1 MDIQYEQRG
10 TLFVWNAAKA
20 ASNIRK
26 HGGIRFEQAVEVFFD
41 PLFRLVDA
49 GRHEE
54 ARDAVIGFD
63 AVGRVLFVVHV
74 QVADDH
80 IRIISARRATNQER
94 NDHDF

>member
-1 MDIQYEQRG
+1 MDIHHEHRG
-10 TLFVWNAAKA
+10 TLFVWNAVKA
-20 ASNIRK
+20 ATNIRK

-49 GRHEE
+49 GRNEE

-63 AVGRVLFVVHV
+63 AAGRVLFVVHV

-80 IRIISARRATNQER
+80 IRIISARRATAQER
-94 NDHDF
+94 KDHDF

>member
-1 MDIQYEQRG
+1 MDMRHEVRG
-10 TLFVWNAAKA
+10 TLFVWNADKA

-49 GRHEE
+49 GRHGE

-63 AVGRVLFVVHV
+63 AAGRVFFVVHV
-74 QVADDH
+74 QIADDH
-80 IRIISARRATNQER
+80 IRLISARRATAQER
-94 NDHDF
+94 KDHDF